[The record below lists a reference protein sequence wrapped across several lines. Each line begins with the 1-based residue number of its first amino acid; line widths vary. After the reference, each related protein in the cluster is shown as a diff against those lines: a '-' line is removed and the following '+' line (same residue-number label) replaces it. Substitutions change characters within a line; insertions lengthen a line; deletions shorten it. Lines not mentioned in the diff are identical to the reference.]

1 MIYCI
6 GLGNPGEKYTL
17 TRHNVGVRAL
27 EAIHDTNG
35 FSTFMLPQ
43 HKQFRSSTGKIAS
56 TAVVLVRPEV
66 FMNNSGQVVGHF
78 KNDLQKESSGLV
90 VIHDDVALPIGTI
103 RISEGRGDGGHN
115 GVKSIISVLGTK
127 KFIRIRIGVA
137 PSFNI
142 DANSEDSENTTKP
155 VINLESF
162 VLKNFTPDE
171 EKELQKVLP
180 RISEALTCLLEK
192 GIEVAMNTYN

>member
-6 GLGNPGEKYTL
+6 GLGNPGEKYTS
-17 TRHNVGVRAL
+17 TRHNIGVRAI
-27 EAIHDTNG
+27 EEIHDANG

-43 HKQFRSSTGKIAS
+43 HKQFRSSTGKIGNS
-56 TAVVLVRPEV
+56 AVVIIRPEV

-90 VIHDDVALPIGTI
+90 VIHDDIALPIGTI
-103 RISEGRGDGGHN
+103 RISDGRGDGGHN

-137 PSFNI
+137 PNMEI
-142 DANSEDSENTTKP
+142 T
-155 VINLESF
+155 NLESF
-162 VLKNFTPDE
+162 VLKKFTPEE
-171 EKELQKVLP
+171 EKELTKVLP
-180 RISEALTCLLEK
+180 KVSNALVCLLEK

>member
-6 GLGNPGEKYTL
+6 GLGNPGEKYQL
-17 TRHNVGVRAL
+17 TRHNIGVRAL
-27 EAIHDTNG
+27 ETIHNANE

-56 TAVVLVRPEV
+56 TVVVLVKPEV

-78 KNDLQKESSGLV
+78 KNDLQKELSGLV
-90 VIHDDVALPIGTI
+90 VIHDDVALPIGSI

-115 GVKSIISVLGTK
+115 GVKSIIAVLGTK

-137 PSFNI
+137 PVPTLK
-142 DANSEDSENTTKP
+142 EN
-155 VINLESF
+155 NLETF
-162 VLKNFTPDE
+162 VLKKFTSKE
-171 EKELQKVLP
+171 EKELEKVLP
-180 RISEALTCLLEK
+180 KVSDALICMLEK
-192 GIEVAMNTYN
+192 GIEVAMNSYN